1 MIGSIVDVRD
11 VRFRWHGQDKDLL
24 HIPELVI
31 NRGEHLFVQGP
42 SGSGKTTLLNL
53 LTGVNLPTDGA
64 ITVLGTPLADLS
76 SSRRDQF
83 RADYLGVIFQQFNL
97 LPYLSLLQNVQL
109 PCGFSRRKWTNAG
122 DVDASSRRLLAHLGL
137 AESLLNQPVSQ
148 LSVGQQQRAA
158 VARAL
163 MGGPEIVIADEPT
176 SALDLHHQEVAL
188 SLAKELCAEGSYG
201 VLVVLHD
208 LNLAAAWADEVVLLK
223 DGKVVENGCPTDV
236 LTEKV
241 IDEVYGV
248 DAIVMAHP
256 LTGRPV
262 VTIDRSQFVRASA
275 MVRYD

>member
-176 SALDLHHQEVAL
+176 SALD
-188 SLAKELCAEGSYG
+188 SGNRDRFIELLFRETDKQGSTLIFVSHDKYIARQFER
-201 VLVVLHD
+201 VV
-208 LNLAAAWADEVVLLK
+208 NLDQINMA
-223 DGKVVENGCPTDV
+223 
-236 LTEKV
+236 V
-241 IDEVYGV
+241 I
-248 DAIVMAHP
+248 
-256 LTGRPV
+256 
-262 VTIDRSQFVRASA
+262 ASS
-275 MVRYD
+275 

>member
-176 SALDLHHQEVAL
+176 SALDSGNRDRFL
-188 SLAKELCAEGSYG
+188 ELLFRETDEQGSTLIF
-201 VLVVLHD
+201 VSHDKHIARQFERVV
-208 LNLAAAWADEVVLLK
+208 NLDQINTAA
-223 DGKVVENGCPTDV
+223 
-236 LTEKV
+236 
-241 IDEVYGV
+241 I
-248 DAIVMAHP
+248 
-256 LTGRPV
+256 
-262 VTIDRSQFVRASA
+262 ASS
-275 MVRYD
+275 

>member
-83 RADYLGVIFQQFNL
+83 RADYMGVIFQQFNL

-176 SALDLHHQEVAL
+176 SALDSGNRDRFL
-188 SLAKELCAEGSYG
+188 ELLFRETDEQGSTLIF
-201 VLVVLHD
+201 VSHDKHIARQFERVV
-208 LNLAAAWADEVVLLK
+208 NLDQINMAA
-223 DGKVVENGCPTDV
+223 
-236 LTEKV
+236 
-241 IDEVYGV
+241 I
-248 DAIVMAHP
+248 
-256 LTGRPV
+256 
-262 VTIDRSQFVRASA
+262 ASS
-275 MVRYD
+275 